1 MIISH
6 WRRSRSARPGP
17 ESGSN
22 TAVVDPLPDPPR
34 TLLLPTNPAP
44 VRLAEG
50 STRAEAGEDLSGQ
63 GFLDFVVSGH
73 SFLHT
78 GGGIDPDGM

>member
-1 MIISH
+1 MERCCMVEPWS
-6 WRRSRSARPGP
+6 
-17 ESGSN
+17 
-22 TAVVDPLPDPPR
+22 T
-34 TLLLPTNPAP
+34 
-44 VRLAEG
+44 EG
-50 STRAEAGEDLSGQ
+50 STRAEAGEDLPGK